1 MKFDV
6 ASQDRIDLWV
16 LRKDLEKSTLKAYL
30 NSFKNYCELIGK
42 TPDELILETD
52 AEEEKGIN

>member
-1 MKFDV
+1 MGTKK
-6 ASQDRIDLWV
+6 R
-16 LRKDLEKSTLKAYL
+16 LEKSTLKAYL